1 MKTVLKL
8 FGYLSAASLGAA
20 IPAGLVGFTDLQ
32 FPHLDGP
39 QFGHPFNRRM
49 TCP

>member
-20 IPAGLVGFTDLQ
+20 IPAGLVGFTDLAI
-32 FPHLDGP
+32 FLTLMALSLGILSIGD
-39 QFGHPFNRRM
+39 
-49 TCP
+49 